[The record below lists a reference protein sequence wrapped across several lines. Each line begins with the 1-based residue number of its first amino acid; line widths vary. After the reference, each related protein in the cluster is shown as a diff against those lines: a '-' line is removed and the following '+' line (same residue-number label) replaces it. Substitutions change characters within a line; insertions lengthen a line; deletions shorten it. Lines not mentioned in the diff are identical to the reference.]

1 MSVMYGRGF
10 SVSYLSPAIWLD
22 AADSTTLYD
31 STSGGNLV
39 LSGGQVARWE
49 DKSGNRRH
57 AISSSTA
64 KPVRDVGYLNNRDG
78 LLFTVSKTNLAIS
91 ANNTTYSQYSIFTA
105 FRPTSYPGESTG
117 WNMATIIGSG
127 HSGSSN
133 DYQIGIGNNSGV
145 NQGIFYYEPGMGT
158 IRNTTSNM
166 GNKHSIYYVCKSI

>member
-1 MSVMYGRGF
+1 MAVTYGRGF

-78 LLFTVSKTNLAIS
+78 LLFTVSVS
-91 ANNTTYSQYSIFTA
+91 
-105 FRPTSYPGESTG
+105 
-117 WNMATIIGSG
+117 
-127 HSGSSN
+127 
-133 DYQIGIGNNSGV
+133 
-145 NQGIFYYEPGMGT
+145 
-158 IRNTTSNM
+158 
-166 GNKHSIYYVCKSI
+166 